1 MHGVLAANLS
11 LLPSLG
17 HSWLWKIKA
26 VSVNEGLTL
35 LVGLL
40 AVVYA
45 RQQIA
50 FGLQPHVVYEARFG
64 EQPTIVG
71 VGQDNG
77 APEEPFWQVKLVN
90 AGAGAALLAD
100 AVYIAQFRGEPE
112 PRELSY
118 RALIAVLN
126 EKGLTW
132 GEDIVLSHLS
142 SGYALGASRE
152 KDLLFLRAS
161 KYEEIQ
167 RLDIV
172 IRYQSLLR
180 DEFQKEVFA
189 IPRVRQARLVLRK
202 ASA

>member
-40 AVVYA
+40 A
-45 RQQIA
+45 
-50 FGLQPHVVYEARFG
+50 VVYEARFG